1 MGNSVQPKSGSYY
14 MRQVTSSV
22 NFRTGGDLN
31 DFMHGWL
38 NYQIEHT
45 LGRSSQCSRTRR
57 PRPSSRP
64 SAPSTTCLTCRRT
77 SSSVS
82 RRPLTSW
89 WAKPPCAAS
98 TRHGRT
104 KTTPSSGS
112 RNRHTLDLAL
122 PGSESL
128 IIIYSI
134 VYYILILF
142 ITNYG
147 PLESSSL
154 KVNKYVL
161 DNLNIMM

>member
-1 MGNSVQPKSGSYY
+1 M
-14 MRQVTSSV
+14 
-22 NFRTGGDLN
+22 
-31 DFMHGWL
+31 
-38 NYQIEHT
+38 
-45 LGRSSQCSRTRR
+45 
-57 PRPSSRP
+57 
-64 SAPSTTCLTCRRT
+64 
-77 SSSVS
+77 
-82 RRPLTSW
+82 
-89 WAKPPCAAS
+89 
-98 TRHGRT
+98 
-104 KTTPSSGS
+104 
-112 RNRHTLDLAL
+112 DLAL